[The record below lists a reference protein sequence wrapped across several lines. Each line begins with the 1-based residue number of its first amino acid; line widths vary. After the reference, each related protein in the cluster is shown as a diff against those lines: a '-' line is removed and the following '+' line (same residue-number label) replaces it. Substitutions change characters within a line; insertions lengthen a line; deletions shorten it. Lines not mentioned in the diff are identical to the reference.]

1 MMMMRKTAAV
11 VVLALAA
18 TGMVQAQALY
28 LSAEPEHPDAGDQ
41 IRVRLMSGAPFDGQA
56 TETDSVRIQRLW
68 NAGRT
73 VLDDVTGSAAFRPD
87 SPGVELIASLA
98 GDDAEGGDEASS
110 FGKALLVVGEPSRS
124 GRIWRSELGQKLEIV
139 PETDPLE
146 LARRGGALQIQV
158 LFDREPLSGATV
170 VAVAEDAGTKHYRQG
185 KTDEMGRVRFEL
197 DRPGRW
203 LVHLAHK
210 SFGQIDDRGWTLY
223 QSSLLLAAGP

>member
-1 MMMMRKTAAV
+1 MMMVRKTATV

-18 TGMVQAQALY
+18 TGMLQAQALY
-28 LSAEPEHPDAGDQ
+28 LSAEPEHPDAGEE

-73 VLDDVTGSAAFRPD
+73 LLDDETGSAAFRPD

-98 GDDAEGGDEASS
+98 GDDEVSS

-124 GRIWRSELGQKLEIV
+124 GRIWRSELGQRLEIV

-170 VAVAEDAGTKHYRQG
+170 VAVAEEAGTKHYRQG
-185 KTDEMGRVRFEL
+185 QTDEMGRVRFEL

-210 SFGQIDDRGWTLY
+210 SFEQIDDRGWTLY

>member
-1 MMMMRKTAAV
+1 MTMIGKTTTV
-11 VVLALAA
+11 VVLALVA

-28 LSAEPEHPDAGDQ
+28 LSAEPAHPGAGEQ

-56 TETDSVRIQRLW
+56 TDTDSVRIQRLW

-73 VLDDVTGSAAFRPD
+73 VFDDVTGGAAFRPD

-98 GDDAEGGDEASS
+98 GDDAEVSS
-110 FGKALLVVGEPSRS
+110 YSKALLVVGEPSRS
-124 GRIWRSELGQKLEIV
+124 GRIWRSELGQRLEIV

-146 LARRGGALQIQV
+146 LARHGGALQIQV

-185 KTDEMGRVRFEL
+185 TTDEMGRVRFEL

-210 SFGQIDDRGWTLY
+210 SFGQIGDRGWTLY
-223 QSSLLLAAGP
+223 QSSLLLAAGS